1 MDRADT
7 TEHVR
12 SLAKVE
18 AKLFDPADADD
29 PRWVQRWVQRMRA
42 RLARRYRSLER
53 RAVEQGRKARK
64 EARTAGRFW
73 H

>member
-7 TEHVR
+7 TEHER

-18 AKLFDPADADD
+18 AKCFDPADADD
-29 PRWVQRWVQRMRA
+29 PRWMQRWVRSMRA
-42 RLARRYRSLER
+42 RLARRYRTLER
-53 RAVEQGRKARK
+53 RAVEQARK
-64 EARTAGRFW
+64 GRNEARAAGRFW